1 MYLVARSDAVRN
13 AADATATTPAPPAT
27 DQNKMLAPDHAPMW
41 LLLLVVAMSLSL
53 PRLSMFPAKSEAS
66 GKN

>member
-13 AADATATTPAPPAT
+13 AAEATATTPAPPAT
-27 DQNKMLAPDHAPMW
+27 DQNKMLAPDHAPAW
-41 LLLLVVAMSLSL
+41 LLLLVVALPLSL
-53 PRLSMFPAKSEAS
+53 PPLSMLPAKSEAS